1 MVDATP
7 APLILVVDD
16 ERDVRDLIRE
26 VLNSAGFRTVQATD
40 GAQVLA
46 LARQHRPDLIILDV
60 MMRGMDGYTALTRLR
75 GDSVMRDVPVIVV
88 TAQEAPVFR
97 TLSEGVGATLHV
109 TKPFS
114 GEALLM
120 MVRRVLAER
129 PPA

>member
-1 MVDATP
+1 MVDAAP

-16 ERDVRDLIRE
+16 DRDVRDLIRE
-26 VLNSAGFRTVQATD
+26 VLTSAGFRTVEATD

-46 LARQHRPDLIILDV
+46 LALQHRPDLVVLDV
-60 MMRGMDGYTALTRLR
+60 MMRGMDGYTALTHLR

-88 TAQEAPVFR
+88 TAQEAPIFR
-97 TLSEGVGATLHV
+97 TLSEGVGATFHV

-114 GEALLM
+114 GEALLTI
-120 MVRRVLAER
+120 VRQILAER

>member
-1 MVDATP
+1 MVDAGP
-7 APLILVVDD
+7 APLILIVDD
-16 ERDVRDLIRE
+16 DHDVRDLIRE
-26 VLNSAGFRTVQATD
+26 VLTPAGFRTLEATD
-40 GAQVLA
+40 GAQVLV

-88 TAQEAPVFR
+88 TAQEAPVYR

-120 MVRRVLAER
+120 MVRRILAER

>member
-7 APLILVVDD
+7 APLILIVDD
-16 ERDVRDLIRE
+16 EAEVRDLVRE
-26 VLNSAGFRTVQATD
+26 VLTAAGFRTMEARD

-114 GEALLM
+114 GAALLT
-120 MVRRVLAER
+120 MVRRILAER